1 VIAIVAVG
9 PSATEAGNTRV
20 VPPVHPVVP
29 RDASGNPLEPDD
41 LPGPQPE
48 VARPAGKLDLPAV
61 PAFTLPAAEPGFHGP
76 RALRIHSAPVL
87 GTEIKV
93 KGYVTAIYDCAAEL
107 AAANPRA
114 TRAQI
119 AAAIDKDPT
128 LCERPMIFLGDAPDT
143 PRDASIWVVEVPPPA
158 RAPRRRDAPA
168 APRLAVGDHV
178 VVTGTWAT
186 QSPHAEHNTGG
197 LLVYKALEPLAP
209 AAAPPPASAPQV
221 LEMEIELEGDA
232 RPPLRKVVD
241 EATRATSVDHLNACS
256 KAIAARQYDP
266 AIAACEAATAAWDG
280 NHLAWYAAASAH
292 MAKAEWAE
300 ARAAIEHAVALRP
313 DQAMYQLY
321 HGISIYEAERRQ
333 ARDDQ
338 ARKEPKEPRK
348 PEDVTLDPAQQK
360 LDAARDALVTATRLA
375 HDLWRGH
382 YYLGRVYRDLDDP
395 RHAAQQFTRTIQ
407 THPEYRFGY
416 IALIELYRRW
426 DYLDQALA
434 VALLGTA
441 HVPPAEAAD
450 LWFEVGMA
458 YDARHADDQALD
470 AFSRAIATRPDD
482 AGAKFQRGQLY
493 LRRGELDHA
502 RRDLE
507 DVVASA
513 GPLPAAAKPFAAQL
527 LVQIAN
533 DLRSASSSNPGG
545 GTWGTRK
552 IYRRPFFTWQDAA
565 RSRVQ

>member
-1 VIAIVAVG
+1 MIAVVAVG
-9 PSATEAGNTRV
+9 PTAASEAGNTRV
-20 VPPVHPVVP
+20 IPPVHPVVP

-48 VARPAGKLDLPAV
+48 VAKPAAKLDVPAV
-61 PAFTLPAAEPGFHGP
+61 PAFALPAAEPGFHGP
-76 RALRIHSAPVL
+76 RALRIHGAPML

-93 KGYVTAIYDCAAEL
+93 KGYVTAIYDCATEL
-107 AAANPRA
+107 AGANPRA

-119 AAAIDKDPT
+119 ARAIDKDPT
-128 LCERPMIFLGDAPDT
+128 LCERPMIFLGDAPGT
-143 PRDASIWVVEVPPPA
+143 ARDASIWVVDVPPPA
-158 RAPRRRDAPA
+158 RAPRGRGAPA

-186 QSPHAEHNTGG
+186 RSPHAEHHTGG
-197 LLVYKALEPLAP
+197 LLLYKALDHLAP
-209 AAAPPPASAPQV
+209 TAAPPPASAPQV
-221 LEMEIELEGDA
+221 LEMEIEIEGDA

-292 MAKAEWAE
+292 MAKTEWAE
-300 ARAAIEHAVALRP
+300 ARAAVAHAVALRP

-321 HGISIYEAERRQ
+321 HGISLYEAERRR

-338 ARKEPKEPRK
+338 ARREHKK
-348 PEDVTLDPAQQK
+348 PEDVALDPSQLQ

-375 HDLWRGH
+375 HALWRGH

-395 RHAAQQFTRTIQ
+395 RHAAQQFTQTIQ

-458 YDARHADDQALD
+458 YDARHADDPAID
-470 AFSRAIATRPDD
+470 AFTRAIATRPDD

-493 LRRGELDHA
+493 LRRGELDRA

-513 GPLPAAAKPFAAQL
+513 GPLPGAAKPFAIQL
-527 LVQIAN
+527 LGQIAN
-533 DLRSASSSNPGG
+533 DLRGAPASNPAAG
-545 GTWGTRK
+545 WGTRK

-565 RSRVQ
+565 RRRVP